1 MILTKER
8 KNKEQEKAYSSI
20 SVRSFVTVAVLLL
33 VVLFF
38 CGSLSYFIPQGA
50 FERDAESNIIPGTY
64 QAGDVKGIALWR
76 VITAPVRVFASE
88 DALTIIMISV
98 FLLIMSGVFNLL
110 DKTGGI
116 KTFIEFIMRRLRD
129 KGGPFVYIM
138 ILLFML
144 FGSLFGMFEELVTL
158 LPLII
163 VFMLSMKLDTMMG
176 LGACLMAAC
185 FGFSTAITNPF
196 SVGTAAQLA
205 GIAVSSGVWL
215 RVVFF
220 SIVYLILCGFLLGY
234 LKKIRLT
241 PQASPTYE
249 MDQKRRESLILHRG
263 GKSQDQQKIFRV
275 YATFFGF
282 QGVLLVAIACIRAIS
297 GLAIPILAASFL
309 IFGLIAGQ
317 IVCRNFRKVLSY
329 FLQGAV
335 AMLPAVAMI
344 ALASSVKLVM
354 VESNIID
361 TVMNAVLQLL
371 VGKGNFVTILL
382 IYALILFLQLFIGS
396 ASAKIFL
403 VMPIVLPI
411 TNALGISPTLVI
423 LTYCMADGFTDVI
436 LPTNPVLL
444 IGLSMANVSYW
455 KWLKWTWKIQVLLF
469 AVSVTVLYFGVLIG
483 Y

>member
-1 MILTKER
+1 MILTEER

-129 KGGPFVYIM
+129 KGGPFVCIM

-215 RVVFF
+215 RAVFF

-234 LKKIRLT
+234 LKKIRL
-241 PQASPTYE
+241 
-249 MDQKRRESLILHRG
+249 
-263 GKSQDQQKIFRV
+263 
-275 YATFFGF
+275 
-282 QGVLLVAIACIRAIS
+282 
-297 GLAIPILAASFL
+297 
-309 IFGLIAGQ
+309 
-317 IVCRNFRKVLSY
+317 
-329 FLQGAV
+329 
-335 AMLPAVAMI
+335 
-344 ALASSVKLVM
+344 
-354 VESNIID
+354 
-361 TVMNAVLQLL
+361 
-371 VGKGNFVTILL
+371 
-382 IYALILFLQLFIGS
+382 
-396 ASAKIFL
+396 
-403 VMPIVLPI
+403 
-411 TNALGISPTLVI
+411 
-423 LTYCMADGFTDVI
+423 
-436 LPTNPVLL
+436 
-444 IGLSMANVSYW
+444 
-455 KWLKWTWKIQVLLF
+455 
-469 AVSVTVLYFGVLIG
+469 
-483 Y
+483 